1 MTAPVLGTG
10 LLTKPRIDKRD
21 PYVGNFRAPLAADV
35 VLATQANRVIA
46 CGLNASGAVVFG
58 AGQTG
63 IIGVTIIPVGTDM
76 AGNLLVGGINV
87 MAGDICDVTKHGE
100 IVNFKP
106 NPNSNVVS
114 VTITAGSGTVTPVV
128 TPPGG
133 AARNGS
139 AFAFNGDAAALKT
152 AIVAADDNL
161 VAADVTTSGTTPNF
175 SVTLPAGYA
184 LSFASGATV
193 NAATTTPAAGTKYYA
208 HSDGSIDTVSA
219 SGVYIGHTVEADRLI
234 LNVDA

>member
-35 VLATQANRVIA
+35 VLATQANRVIG
-46 CGLNASGAVVFG
+46 CGLNSSGAVVFG
-58 AGQTG
+58 SGQTG
-63 IIGVTIIPVGTDM
+63 IVGVTIIPVGTDM
-76 AGNLLVGGINV
+76 AGNLLTGGINV

-100 IVNFKP
+100 IVNFQP
-106 NPNSNVVS
+106 NPNANSVAVV
-114 VTITAGSGTVTPVV
+114 ITAGSGNVVPSV

-133 AARNGS
+133 VARAGGN
-139 AFAFNGDAAALKT
+139 FAFNGDATALKT

-161 VAADVTTSGTTPNF
+161 AAADVTVTGTSPNF
-175 SVTLPAGYA
+175 VVVLPAGYV
-184 LSFASGATV
+184 LTFASGATV
-193 NAATTTPAAGTKYYA
+193 TAATLTPAAGTKYYA
-208 HSDGSIDTVSA
+208 HADGSIDSVSA

-234 LNVDA
+234 LNVDS